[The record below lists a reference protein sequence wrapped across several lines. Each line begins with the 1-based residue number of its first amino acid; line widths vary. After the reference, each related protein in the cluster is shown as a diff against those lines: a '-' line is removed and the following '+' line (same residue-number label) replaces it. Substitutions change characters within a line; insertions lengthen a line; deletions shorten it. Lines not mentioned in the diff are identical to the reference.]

1 MFKSAAI
8 PSITVTA
15 ALLIGGAVCLY
26 HAFPGYRH
34 TAVTSASAASQ
45 AVPSVTQVEINGTPA
60 IFHTYSLNGDT
71 YFKLRDM
78 ALSFR
83 GTSKSASVAEDYS
96 DGRITLIS
104 NQLYT
109 AVGGE
114 MQPPAS
120 SSPAAALSNTASV
133 YYNGREVRTD
143 RKSVV

>member
-34 TAVTSASAASQ
+34 PAVTSASAASL

-71 YFKLRDM
+71 YFKLR
-78 ALSFR
+78 
-83 GTSKSASVAEDYS
+83 
-96 DGRITLIS
+96 I
-104 NQLYT
+104 
-109 AVGGE
+109 
-114 MQPPAS
+114 
-120 SSPAAALSNTASV
+120 
-133 YYNGREVRTD
+133 
-143 RKSVV
+143 